1 MLKLLAAVLFL
12 QSIKISYQTGFC
24 YDQKCWNSVE
34 GGYFDCDQQFNRCEN
49 NECVY
54 GSSWDTDT
62 TWCGID
68 EECEHDRYSG
78 KAQCKRYESPSFF
91 ELYYAYVVGG
101 VIGGLVLLG
110 VVATCCC
117 YCAGACCFAR
127 SRGSGGRVIA
137 QPAMQPKPDQ
147 GYQMQVPNS
156 PQPQYTGEAF
166 LYQSNYPTQP
176 SAYPTQPSDQ
186 GYPPA
191 AATGY
196 PPAATG
202 YPPAATGYPPAAY
215 PPANAGYPPAGPEYP
230 PAYQGPPA
238 PAPPAYQVA
247 GNNDLNKT

>member
-12 QSIKISYQTGFC
+12 QSIKISYQSGFC
-24 YDQKCWNSVE
+24 YDQKCWHSVE
-34 GGYFDCDQQFNRCEN
+34 GGYFDCDQQFNSCVDN
-49 NECVY
+49 KCVY
-54 GSSWDTDT
+54 GSSWDSDT

-78 KAQCKRYESPSFF
+78 KAQCKRYDSPSFF

-176 SAYPTQPSDQ
+176 AAYPPPQPTDQ

-191 AATGY
+191 AASGY
-196 PPAATG
+196 PPA
-202 YPPAATGYPPAAY
+202 AATGYPPAAY
-215 PPANAGYPPAGPEYP
+215 PPANAGYPPAGPGYP